1 MNITRENYR
10 SHPALNFS
18 AAKHL
23 LRSPAHFRWQ
33 EEHPIEQ
40 SSAMVIGTEIHRIL
54 TGDEITVV
62 QKPDRDPADPAAP
75 WDGRKD
81 SRSAGRH

>member
-54 TGDEITVV
+54 TGDKARQGSRRSCRAMGRSQEVLPRV
-62 QKPDRDPADPAAP
+62 AGGKP
-75 WDGRKD
+75 
-81 SRSAGRH
+81 